1 MRVLIYTLNYYPEN
15 VGVGKYSGEM
25 VEWLK
30 KKGIQCT
37 VVTAQ
42 PYFPLWKASS
52 YRYFFSEEIIRC
64 PIWVPRKPNGVKR
77 IIHLLSFSITS
88 LPVLFCLAK
97 KNYDLVFTVVPTI
110 FCIPSALFF
119 SNIFNKKSSTWLH
132 FQDLEIEAAFSLKLI
147 KGRIL
152 KKILLIIESFLI
164 NKFNKV
170 SSISNE
176 MCEKISEKLKNKK
189 KLTYFPNWVDTSL
202 LYPLKEKKDL
212 LSKYFKEYKYFQNKK
227 IVMYSGS
234 MSKKQGMKFLADTI
248 DNTLEQ
254 NSNLIWLLSGEGPSK
269 NYLKDRFKNNKN
281 VFIEGLKPFE
291 ELNQWLNLGDIHVV
305 PQKNEAS
312 DLLLPSKI
320 TGILSIGKVVVATAR
335 KNSGIYK
342 LCSKAGIMV
351 EPGDS
356 NAFANA
362 ILKLSCDEKLCS
374 EMGSKGRE
382 IALSQLDKN
391 KVLKKFLKEIKL
403 LISS

>member
-1 MRVLIYTLNYYPEN
+1 MRVLIYTLNYYPEK
-15 VGVGKYSGEM
+15 VGIGKYTGEM

-30 KKGIQCT
+30 KEGIQCT
-37 VVTAQ
+37 VVSAQ
-42 PYFPLWKASS
+42 PYFPIWKASS
-52 YRYFFSEEIIRC
+52 YKYFISEEVIRC
-64 PIWVPRKPNGVKR
+64 PIWVPRQPNGVKR
-77 IIHLLSFSITS
+77 IIHLLSFSLTS
-88 LPVLFCLAK
+88 LPVLFYLAK

-110 FCIPSALFF
+110 FCIPSTLFF
-119 SNIFNKKSSTWLH
+119 SKIFNKKSSTWLH

-152 KKILLIIESFLI
+152 KKILLKIESFLI

-170 SSISNE
+170 SSISNK
-176 MCEKISEKLKNKK
+176 MCEKISKKLKNKN

-212 LSKYFKEYKYFQNKK
+212 ISKYFKEYKYFENKK

-269 NYLKDRFKNNKN
+269 NYLKDRFKYNKN
-281 VFIEGLKPFE
+281 VFIEGLKPYE
-291 ELNQWLNLGDIHVV
+291 ELNHWLNLGDIHVV

-320 TGILSIGKVVVATAR
+320 TGILSIGKVIVATAR

-356 NAFANA
+356 SAFANA
-362 ILKLSCDEKLCS
+362 ILKLSCNEKLCS

>member
-1 MRVLIYTLNYYPEN
+1 
-15 VGVGKYSGEM
+15 
-25 VEWLK
+25 
-30 KKGIQCT
+30 
-37 VVTAQ
+37 
-42 PYFPLWKASS
+42 
-52 YRYFFSEEIIRC
+52 
-64 PIWVPRKPNGVKR
+64 
-77 IIHLLSFSITS
+77 
-88 LPVLFCLAK
+88 
-97 KNYDLVFTVVPTI
+97 
-110 FCIPSALFF
+110 
-119 SNIFNKKSSTWLH
+119 
-132 FQDLEIEAAFSLKLI
+132 
-147 KGRIL
+147 
-152 KKILLIIESFLI
+152 
-164 NKFNKV
+164 
-170 SSISNE
+170 
-176 MCEKISEKLKNKK
+176 
-189 KLTYFPNWVDTSL
+189 
-202 LYPLKEKKDL
+202 
-212 LSKYFKEYKYFQNKK
+212 
-227 IVMYSGS
+227 

-320 TGILSIGKVVVATAR
+320 TGILAIGKVIVATAR

-351 EPGDS
+351 EPGDNS
-356 NAFANA
+356 AFTNA

-382 IALSQLDKN
+382 IALSQLDKE

-403 LISS
+403 LLSS

>member
-1 MRVLIYTLNYYPEN
+1 MRVLIYTLNYYPEK
-15 VGVGKYSGEM
+15 VGIGKYTGEM

-30 KKGIQCT
+30 KEGIQCT
-37 VVTAQ
+37 VVSAQ
-42 PYFPLWKASS
+42 PYFPIWKASS
-52 YRYFFSEEIIRC
+52 YKYFISEEVIRC
-64 PIWVPRKPNGVKR
+64 PIWVPRQPNGVKR
-77 IIHLLSFSITS
+77 IIHLLSFSLTS
-88 LPVLFCLAK
+88 LPVLFYLAK

-119 SNIFNKKSSTWLH
+119 SKILNKNSSSWLH

-147 KGRIL
+147 KGKIL
-152 KKILLIIESFLI
+152 KKILLKIELFLI

-170 SSISNE
+170 STISNE
-176 MCEKISEKLKNKK
+176 MCEKISEKLKNKN
-189 KLTYFPNWVDTSL
+189 KLIYFPNWVDTSS
-202 LYPLKEKKDL
+202 LYPIKEKKDL
-212 LSKYFKEYKYFQNKK
+212 IRKYFKEYKYFENKK

-234 MSKKQGMKFLADTI
+234 MSKKQGMRFLADTI
-248 DNTLEQ
+248 DKTLEQ

-269 NYLKDRFKNNKN
+269 NYLKDRFRHNKN
-281 VFIEGLKPFE
+281 VFIEALKPYE
-291 ELNQWLNLGDIHVV
+291 ELNNWLNLGDIHVV

-320 TGILSIGKVVVATAR
+320 TGILSIGKVIVATAR

-351 EPGDS
+351 QPGDS
-356 NAFANA
+356 GAFANA
-362 ILKLSCDEKLCS
+362 IIKLSFDEKLCS
-374 EMGSKGRE
+374 EMGSKGRK

-403 LISS
+403 LRSF